1 MRRINT
7 RNLTTCHENLNTTL
21 AARATRTTFFSVSD
35 SGNQK
40 YARLAGSFYCKHL
53 TPYLTY
59 PLIYVN
65 THNSSIAPSQG
76 ADTINIWH

>member
-21 AARATRTTFFSVSD
+21 AARATRTTFLIVSD

-40 YARLAGSFYCKHL
+40 YARLAGSFYC
-53 TPYLTY
+53 
-59 PLIYVN
+59 
-65 THNSSIAPSQG
+65 
-76 ADTINIWH
+76 